1 MRRRFYLIDNPGAGY
16 GSRKL
21 VHEVK
26 LVLQSRG
33 CEVTQAPPAGPAAAF
48 EGAGSAARSGVYD
61 AVVAAGGDGTIRL
74 AAKAL
79 IGTNVPLGAI
89 PLGTGNVLAHE
100 VGLPRDPAEIAGLL
114 MTGTARP
121 VQVSTANGEPFLLM
135 AGIGFDGAVVAGL
148 DHRTKS
154 RLGKLAYVAP
164 MTRAVL
170 RPAPELV
177 LDLDGRAFAASWAV
191 ISNARCYGGRF
202 VIAEAGDVE
211 APGLTA
217 VLVQSSRRATLVRVL
232 LALATGRLSRSPD
245 VAVVPCRHARIRASV
260 PVPVQIDGDPHGTT
274 PVEIVAG
281 SATLEMILP
290 LKPAREASPWRL
302 FGHRPVAGIG

>member
-1 MRRRFYLIDNPGAGY
+1 MRRRFFLIDNPGAGY

-21 VHEVK
+21 VGEVISS
-26 LVLQSRG
+26 LRSRG
-33 CEVTQAPPAGPAAAF
+33 CEVISAPPSGPAAAF
-48 EGAGSAARSGVYD
+48 EAAGAAARCGSYD
-61 AVVAAGGDGTIRL
+61 AIVAAGGDGTIRL

-79 IGTNVPLGAI
+79 IGTGVPLGVI

-100 VGLPRDPAEIAGLL
+100 VGLARQPVSIADVLA
-114 MTGTARP
+114 TGTARP

-148 DHRTKS
+148 DHRTKA

-164 MTRAVL
+164 VTRAML
-170 RPAPELV
+170 RPPPELE
-177 LDLDGRAFAASWAV
+177 LDLDGRTFTASWAV

-217 VLVQSSRRATLVRVL
+217 ILIQSPGRATLARVL
-232 LALATGRLSRSPD
+232 LALATGRLSRSSCV
-245 VAVVPCRHARIRASV
+245 VAVPCRRARIQASL
-260 PVPVQIDGDPHGTT
+260 PVPVQIDGDPHGST
-274 PVEIVAG
+274 PVDIVAG
-281 SATLEMILP
+281 TATLLMILP
-290 LKPAREASPWRL
+290 PKAAREA
-302 FGHRPVAGIG
+302 